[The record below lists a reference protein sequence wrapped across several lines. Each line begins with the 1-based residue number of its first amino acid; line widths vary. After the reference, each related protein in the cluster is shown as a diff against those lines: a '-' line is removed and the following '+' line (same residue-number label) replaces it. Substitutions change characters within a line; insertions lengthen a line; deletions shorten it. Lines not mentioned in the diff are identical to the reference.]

1 MSENYAVFVGLD
13 VGKSAHHACALA
25 QDGSRLYDKPLVQDE
40 VALRKVF
47 VELQQHGPVL
57 MIVDQPNTIGA
68 LPIALAR
75 DGACEV
81 ANLPGLAMRNAAYLY
96 PGRSKTDARDAFII
110 ADTARTMPHTLRA
123 VDRDSEVL
131 SALKMLAGFDDD
143 IARDCT
149 RAKNRLRSVLTQIH
163 PAFERVLVGEILAR
177 AIVLDLL
184 IHDGGPTK
192 LAAAGRG
199 RVLKWARN
207 RSRKD
212 PVELIDRIFAALAEQ
227 TVTVPGTDAAELVI
241 PQLAA
246 NIKALQQQRETI
258 AGQVEGMLDEFPL
271 AEVLISMP
279 GIGIKTA
286 SNILLAVGDC
296 SDFASASHLAAYAGI
311 APVTRR
317 SGTSIKGEFPA
328 RSGNKR
334 LKNAM
339 FRSAWIA
346 SNCHGPS
353 QAYYQRK
360 RAEGKKHNA
369 AVMCLARRRSNVIY
383 AMLTNREFY
392 REPPA
397 PNDVAAAACSDHQS
411 SAKRLTILI
420 GTPPRA
426 RDPVARP
433 AQDLLAWTG
442 PGTRPGRGGRGDPP
456 GTVDRRHGPLRK
468 REIHPHALPRRS
480 GHARPRHGHAR
491 LHRDHPPVRRAAAP
505 AAPHPRRLRLP
516 VVQPRP
522 RALRPREHRAAR
534 PTGPAAPPAVPGSTT
549 WWTRWGSGMCSDA
562 APTSSPAGSS
572 SGWPSRA
579 TTFAVVFAAQVR

>member
-1 MSENYAVFVGLD
+1 M
-13 VGKSAHHACALA
+13 
-25 QDGSRLYDKPLVQDE
+25 
-40 VALRKVF
+40 RK
-47 VELQQHGPVL
+47 
-57 MIVDQPNTIGA
+57 
-68 LPIALAR
+68 
-75 DGACEV
+75 
-81 ANLPGLAMRNAAYLY
+81 AADLY

-184 IHDGGPTK
+184 IHYGGPTK

-397 PNDVAAAACSDHQS
+397 PNDVAAAA
-411 SAKRLTILI
+411 
-420 GTPPRA
+420 
-426 RDPVARP
+426 
-433 AQDLLAWTG
+433 
-442 PGTRPGRGGRGDPP
+442 
-456 GTVDRRHGPLRK
+456 
-468 REIHPHALPRRS
+468 
-480 GHARPRHGHAR
+480 
-491 LHRDHPPVRRAAAP
+491 
-505 AAPHPRRLRLP
+505 
-516 VVQPRP
+516 
-522 RALRPREHRAAR
+522 
-534 PTGPAAPPAVPGSTT
+534 
-549 WWTRWGSGMCSDA
+549 
-562 APTSSPAGSS
+562 
-572 SGWPSRA
+572 
-579 TTFAVVFAAQVR
+579 